1 MTSVRLAVR
10 SLMVIIEMFKNRLSR
25 QKRSYPIKNQKLQ
38 DINTLTTNDFGFLDE
53 SHSIYENLAF
63 VLFLFKIDFTNPRI
77 DP

>member
-10 SLMVIIEMFKNRLSR
+10 SLMVIIEMFKNQLSR
-25 QKRSYPIKNQKLQ
+25 QKRSFPIKNQKLQ
-38 DINTLTTNDFGFLDE
+38 DINTLTTNDFGFLE